1 MNETILDAIEVLRI
15 VRADGH
21 LTIAGG
27 AASRAEIDCDMAP
40 QVTRE
45 GARAEVSLRAHATV
59 RVPAGVAIEVG
70 ECAGHLEVKDFTAPL
85 VLGRI
90 GGNVRADSIGSL
102 SVRDRV
108 TGNVRIDNAGA
119 IDGAEVG
126 GGVEIENAR
135 SVAIASVSGNF
146 EARKVD
152 LAAAVDRIGGNAFV
166 EQIGGAL
173 RSRTIGGKLYVDRAG
188 EIDIENVGGKAR
200 MMEISGSV
208 RISKVGGKVLMQS
221 IGGDV
226 KIDAI
231 SGHAALAGVGGSLDL
246 PVVGGAA
253 NLRGPFPKGM
263 TWNVNARGRISVEVD
278 SEASLDVTA
287 ASRWG
292 RVRVFGLDS
301 ANLERREHRG
311 VHGTIGAA
319 RPDSERTRLVLEARH
334 ADIIFARAGSHDRDY
349 CRRGY
354 GRRFHGAFEEL
365 GEILAEE
372 FGDRVPDFVN
382 SLLGVAGEFVGG
394 GPWSGSFV
402 RNVAEDAARSVREA
416 MAEAERA
423 FAELGEKLPRDI
435 ANSIEEFGRRLS
447 DIIRRAAAEGRSRS
461 REGREETRDRI
472 RDAALQMRDSIR
484 AAVRAA
490 RERRDESPLPSEPQP
505 KESARTAPFTPASH
519 RRDIMDILNAV
530 RDGKLDPAEAD
541 EMIAAL
547 MEVEQASRSS
557 AG

>member
-152 LAAAVDRIGGNAFV
+152 LAA
-166 EQIGGAL
+166 
-173 RSRTIGGKLYVDRAG
+173 
-188 EIDIENVGGKAR
+188 
-200 MMEISGSV
+200 
-208 RISKVGGKVLMQS
+208 
-221 IGGDV
+221 DV

-334 ADIIFARAGSHDRDY
+334 ADMIFARAGSHDRDY